1 MSLKIKIPDYLQNK
15 TDGKPIVIVTGNTL
29 RDCLEALV
37 HCYPALKGEIVD
49 GQGMLLLKWLIFIN
63 GKFASASDD
72 LSYPVTEGDV
82 IVLVPAVAGG

>member
-1 MSLKIKIPDYLQNK
+1 MSTKIKIPEYLQDK
-15 TDGKPIVIVTGNTL
+15 TDGKPIVDVTGNTL
-29 RDCLEALV
+29 GECLEGLV

-72 LSYPVTEGDV
+72 LSYPVTDGDV
-82 IVLVPAVAGG
+82 IVLVPAIAGG

>member
-15 TDGKPIVIVTGNTL
+15 TDGKPIVVVTGNTL

-49 GQGMLLLKWLIFIN
+49 GQGMLLLKWSIFIN
-63 GKFASASDD
+63 GKLASTSDE
-72 LSYPVTEGDV
+72 LSYPVTAGDV
-82 IVLVPAVAGG
+82 IVLVPTIAGG